1 MTRIKVVYF
10 SVALLLLLLAPALAW
25 TPESR
30 DNNRLSPASSQCSR
44 RQVNQQLLWGGL
56 TSGILLSPG
65 IAQAGEV
72 GARINAAVTKSDLG
86 ISVRRSV
93 VKGAQIMDGI
103 DGQWEQFSDRFG
115 LGSNRARQAEKPLPK
130 VIPPPQPL
138 DGPLAAQLLDLSD
151 QTFVALTKIP
161 FVELDKQIDSVTFTV
176 APSYQRS
183 GLNVSAIDAKTP
195 RNGDE
200 FNFLAYTHFKAYT
213 DLILERSID
222 FRKFQKDYEEQMG
235 SIVRKLILPN
245 EDSSWSQF
253 FAGKVS
259 DPQVRRARWTATEE
273 RLRRFTDALVQ
284 RGLVAQVDTSYDKD
298 DLTDWLDD
306 AMLDFQ
312 FNIALDGDVTLKS
325 QCLIQELGFR
335 LYPNFSRY
343 GIRNILQES
352 IGTAVEITDYYMDTD
367 YNSDP
372 NRFEVKEVLLSVV
385 LQSD

>member
-1 MTRIKVVYF
+1 MRDSKQP
-10 SVALLLLLLAPALAW
+10 SP
-25 TPESR
+25 PPSSR
-30 DNNRLSPASSQCSR
+30 YSR

-56 TSGILLSPG
+56 ASGTLLSPG
-65 IAQAGEV
+65 VARAGEV
-72 GARINAAVTKSDLG
+72 GARITAAVTKSDLG

-115 LGSNRARQAEKPLPK
+115 LGSNRARQSDKPLPK

-151 QTFVALTKIP
+151 QTFVALTKIS
-161 FVELDKQIDSVTFTV
+161 FVELDKQIDSVMFTV
-176 APSYQRS
+176 APSYERS
-183 GLNVSAIDAKTP
+183 GLDVSAIDAKRP
-195 RNGDE
+195 RNGEE
-200 FNFLAYTHFKAYT
+200 FNFLAYAHFKAYT
-213 DLILERSID
+213 DLILERKID
-222 FRKFQKDYEEQMG
+222 FRKFQNDFEEQVG
-235 SIVRKLILPN
+235 SQVQKLILTN
-245 EDSSWSQF
+245 DDSSWSQF
-253 FAGKVS
+253 FAGKLS
-259 DPQVRRARWTATEE
+259 DPQVRRTRWTATEE

-284 RGLVAQVDTSYDKD
+284 RGLVAQVDISYDKD

-312 FNIALDGDVTLKS
+312 FNVALDGDITLS
-325 QCLIQELGFR
+325 AQVLIQELGFR
-335 LYPNFSRY
+335 LYPNFCRY

-372 NRFEVKEVLLSVV
+372 NKFEVKEVLLSVV
-385 LQSD
+385 LQGN